1 MEPQENSSQRHF
13 GPLSE
18 NSSQWNLSRIL
29 KKLFVVMACN
39 QILNRSFVFVIG
51 LGRYQTLYF
60 QMSISDAIHIL
71 FPQILPISKRLAIRK
86 IQRKRRNVKR
96 NQKMTKKEISKNRP
110 ISLTIPMHVHAQ
122 SFLPGEYGHHQKV
135 EQIQLYMKL
144 MRKSL
149 KVKRLKML

>member
-1 MEPQENSSQRHF
+1 MWFKWKCSFNHNKVASSTVDQVPWPSLLVNSQGLFQNTISGDWIHSKSSHF
-13 GPLSE
+13 L
-18 NSSQWNLSRIL
+18 NHVTL
-29 KKLFVVMACN
+29 
-39 QILNRSFVFVIG
+39 ILNRSFIFVID

-60 QMSISDAIHIL
+60 QMSISGAIHIL

-135 EQIQLYMKL
+135 E
-144 MRKSL
+144 
-149 KVKRLKML
+149 